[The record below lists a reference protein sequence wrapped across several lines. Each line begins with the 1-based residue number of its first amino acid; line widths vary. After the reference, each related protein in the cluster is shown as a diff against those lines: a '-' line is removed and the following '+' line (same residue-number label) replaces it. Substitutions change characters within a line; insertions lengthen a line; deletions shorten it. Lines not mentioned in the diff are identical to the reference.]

1 MCDDGGRAYIYISIF
16 RRKIV
21 IYVLKIF
28 FYGDGGMERDG
39 KGWEGD
45 LEGWDFLSNIGEF

>member
-1 MCDDGGRAYIYISIF
+1 MMGEEHIYISIF

-21 IYVLKIF
+21 IYLKKKKIM
-28 FYGDGGMERDG
+28 GIGGMERDG